1 MNRKAHSTATRLSYT
16 SPDGRIRVEYEPG
29 DAKPFALICDGEFQ
43 SYYPTSSAAEVAG
56 LVYLQ
61 GKVATMEAELAAE
74 PRLYIRDGMVSRR
87 RVNWGSEAA

>member
-1 MNRKAHSTATRLSYT
+1 VSHKHSTATRLSYT

-43 SYYPTSSAAEVAG
+43 NYYATSSAAEVAG

-61 GKVATMEAELAAE
+61 GKVAAMEAEQPAAAW
-74 PRLYIRDGMVSRR
+74 PVVIRNGMVTRK
-87 RVNWGSEAA
+87 GAA